1 MDNRLNEIR
10 KKISDLRQEMRALEN
25 LIRMQIA
32 HDMDCSEVALQL
44 MAMRRDL
51 VDLIRQ
57 RDALGGAEAC
67 PTIAERLAG
76 GGSRPPGK
84 RPGRG

>member
-25 LIRMQIA
+25 VVRMQIA
-32 HDMDCSEVALQL
+32 HDMDCSEVALRL
-44 MAMRRDL
+44 MAMRGD
-51 VDLIRQ
+51 VVGLIRQ
-57 RDALGGAEAC
+57 RDALGGSEAC

-84 RPGRG
+84 KTGRG